1 MSLIPRSFYLD
12 DIFEDMP
19 RMPKVHELHTMK
31 CDVYE
36 KDGNYNIEMDI
47 PGYDKKDIS
56 IECEDG
62 ILNIVAEKSNEVN
75 EEDSEKKYIRRE
87 RVYGKITRSFT
98 FADIDEENIT
108 ADFTNGILTVVIP
121 KSQKQESKRIIEI
134 N

>member
-1 MSLIPRSFYLD
+1 MSLIPRNFYLD

-19 RMPKVHELHTMK
+19 RMPKVHDLHAMK

-62 ILNIVAEKSNEVN
+62 ILTISAEKNNEVN
-75 EEDSEKKYIRRE
+75 EENEDKKYIRRE

>member
-12 DIFEDMP
+12 DIFDDMP
-19 RMPKVHELHTMK
+19 RMPKIHELNTMK

-62 ILNIVAEKSNEVN
+62 VLTIVAEKNNEVN
-75 EEDSEKKYIRRE
+75 EENPDKKYIRRE
-87 RVYGKITRSFT
+87 RVYGKVCRSFRFT
-98 FADIDEENIT
+98 DIDEDRIA
-108 ADFTNGILTVVIP
+108 ADFRNGILTVTIP
-121 KSQKQESKRIIEI
+121 KTQKQESKRIIEI

>member
-19 RMPKVHELHTMK
+19 RMPKMHELHAMK

-62 ILNIVAEKSNEVN
+62 ILSIVAEKKNEFN
-75 EEDSEKKYIRRE
+75 EENENKKYIRRE
-87 RVYGKITRSFT
+87 RVYGKISRSFS
-98 FADIDEENIT
+98 FADIDEERIT
-108 ADFTNGILTVVIP
+108 ADFNNGILTVVIP

>member
-36 KDGNYNIEMDI
+36 KDGNYNIEMDV

-62 ILNIVAEKSNEVN
+62 ILTIVAEKNNEVN
-75 EEDSEKKYIRRE
+75 EEDSLKKYIRRE
-87 RVYGKITRSFT
+87 RVYGKVTRSFT

>member
-1 MSLIPRSFYLD
+1 
-12 DIFEDMP
+12 
-19 RMPKVHELHTMK
+19 MK
-31 CDVYE
+31 

-62 ILNIVAEKSNEVN
+62 ILNIVAEKSNEVK

>member
-62 ILNIVAEKSNEVN
+62 ILNIVAEKSNEAN